1 METSEGRELLLKG
14 KAQYTSPTCL
24 DSMFDKKEE
33 IYIITVQKNISSEL
47 VSTRRSIVLF
57 LPLQ

>member
-14 KAQYTSPTCL
+14 KAQYASAPCL
-24 DSMFDKKEE
+24 DSMFDKKEK
-33 IYIITVQKNISSEL
+33 IYKITVQKNISSEL